1 MDIIM
6 NDSQQLYFGIT
17 VTILIISIGIF
28 GNVTSCI
35 IFNSKEFT
43 KQPVTICLTVSCLM
57 NLVTIMYLPVI
68 MFSSLWETSSINCK
82 VFNALFHAIIRIQ
95 AWMVSIGSLDRLV
108 TLLMKGS
115 CIFEYKTLFKMIGAL
130 TITLIICILMSPEIY
145 YLELVHK
152 KKDNISYCSFPR
164 HEGFDWLHTYYKIEY
179 SIMRICLPFIIMTAS
194 SVSIL
199 RKFGEL
205 KKKLFK
211 NKHDHRD
218 RRLFLSLMA
227 LDVFFVLFR
236 LPYLIYQLVNDD
248 IFMHSFFEKVLLSI
262 DVISNVFVFLVLIIF
277 NNLYRKLFYELYFGK
292 KKEQKMNTNIFT
304 KY

>member
-1 MDIIM
+1 M
-6 NDSQQLYFGIT
+6 NDYLQLYFGIT
-17 VTILIISIGIF
+17 VTILFILIGIF

-43 KQPVTICLTVSCLM
+43 KQPVTICLNVSCLM

-68 MFSSLWETSSINCK
+68 MFSSLWETSSVNCK
-82 VFNALFHAIIRIQ
+82 VFNALFHLIIRIQ

-108 TLLMKGS
+108 TLLKKGTF
-115 CIFEYKTLFKMIGAL
+115 IFEYKTVFKMIGAL
-130 TITLIICILMSPEIY
+130 SITLIICILLSPEIY

-152 KKDNISYCSFPR
+152 KEGNISYCSFPR
-164 HEGFDWLHTYYKIEY
+164 HKGFNWLHAYYKIEY
-179 SIMRICLPFIIMTAS
+179 SLMRICLPFMIMTAS

-199 RKFGEL
+199 RRFEEL

-218 RRLFLSLMA
+218 RHLFVSLMA
-227 LDVFFVLFR
+227 LDVFFILFR
-236 LPYLIYQLVNDD
+236 LPYLIYQLVNDGSE
-248 IFMHSFFEKVLLSI
+248 IFMHSFFEKALLSV

-277 NNLYRKLFYELYFGK
+277 NNLYRKLFFELYFGK